1 MITIDYITNDIE
13 TLKLND
19 SILKIKNSFKNLIF
33 THIPVVESR
42 QLLGLISEAN
52 MQGLDVSNDNINS
65 LRYLF
70 ESFFVE
76 QDTNLLMILKE
87 FAKNE
92 ANILPVLNEKKE
104 YIGYL
109 ELSDI
114 LHLFNNTPFLK
125 EEGTIIIVSKSK
137 KEYSFSQVAQIVE
150 SNDAELFGAFV
161 SKRHSDF
168 IEITLKT
175 STTNINSI
183 IQTFRRYDYTIE
195 LGLHED
201 NYLNELKERSEYL
214 QKYLNI

>member
-1 MITIDYITNDIE
+1 MTTIDYIANDIE
-13 TLKLND
+13 VLKLSD
-19 SILKIKNSFKNLIF
+19 SVLTVRNSFKKTIF
-33 THIPVVESR
+33 THIPVVENK
-42 QLLGLISEAN
+42 QLLGLISETD
-52 MQGLDVSNDNINS
+52 MQGIDTSSKNIND

-70 ESFFVE
+70 ESFFVK
-76 QDTNLLMILKE
+76 QNANWFTILKE
-87 FAKNE
+87 FATNE
-92 ANILPVLNEKKE
+92 TNILPVLNEKKE

-109 ELSDI
+109 ELTDI
-114 LHLFNNTPFLK
+114 LHFFNNTPFLK

-161 SKRHSDF
+161 SKKHSDF

-175 STTNINSI
+175 SNTNINSI

-201 NYLNELKERSEYL
+201 NYLSELKERSEYL

>member
-1 MITIDYITNDIE
+1 MITIDYITNDLE

-19 SILKIKNSFKNLIF
+19 SVSKIKNSFKSMTF
-33 THIPVVESR
+33 THIPVVEDK
-42 QLLGLISEAN
+42 QLLGLISETD
-52 MQGLDVSNDNINS
+52 MQGLDVYNNNINS

-76 QDTNLLMILKE
+76 QDANLLMVLKE

-114 LHLFNNTPFLK
+114 LHFFNNTPFLK
-125 EEGTIIIVSKSK
+125 EEGTIIIVSKNK

-161 SKRHSDF
+161 SKRNSDF

>member
-1 MITIDYITNDIE
+1 MTTIDYIANDIE

-19 SILKIKNSFKNLIF
+19 SVLTVKNKFKNLIF
-33 THIPVVESR
+33 THIPIIEDK
-42 QLLGLISEAN
+42 QLLGLISETD
-52 MQGLDVSNDNINS
+52 MQGMDASGDVVNS

-70 ESFFVE
+70 ESFYVE
-76 QDTNLLMILKE
+76 QDANWLTVLKE

-92 ANILPVLNEKKE
+92 ANILPVLNKKKE

-114 LHLFNNTPFLK
+114 LHFFNNTPFLK
-125 EEGTIIIVSKSK
+125 EEGTIIIVSKNK

-161 SKRHSDF
+161 SKRYSDF